1 MLGLGAHFSRSI
13 GGDMKVRN
21 LVRFGLNVWRQLRT
35 VFLFCAATAIASS
48 AQLTTLVDFK
58 GPNGGNPSNL
68 TQGFDG
74 NLYGTT
80 IFGGT
85 HKLAGTVFKVTTAG
99 KLTTL
104 HDFCSVVHA
113 GECDDGYGPLVGLT
127 LATDGSLYGTNTD
140 GGPFNANYGTIFAI
154 TEDGELTTLFDF
166 PGYPNGWDPRGLVHA
181 ANGNFFG
188 VTYYGGTNCASQLGC
203 GTFYE
208 TTPEGAPTI
217 LYSFCSQAGC
227 ADGSNP
233 YSTPIQAANGNFYG
247 TTVSLG
253 SGCCGTIYK
262 ITPSGIL
269 TTLHNFNGP
278 DGVSAET
285 LIQGIDGN
293 FYGTTLLGGSSNF
306 GTIFKITPKGV
317 FTTLHNFCTQTN
329 CPDGSGPTW
338 LLQANDGNFYGVA
351 SDGGTNDGGTLFEMT
366 PGGTLTTLYNFC
378 SQPNCSDG
386 IFPVGI
392 VQYTDGN
399 FYGTTVEGGVISGTG
414 TVFRFTSGLGPFV
427 GLVRESGAV
436 GQISGILGQGLTGT
450 TAVFLNGSPVSFSVV
465 SDTYIQATVP
475 AGATSGYVTVD
486 TPSGTLTSNT
496 VFHVI
501 P

>member
-1 MLGLGAHFSRSI
+1 MTVRTLARFELI
-13 GGDMKVRN
+13 GY
-21 LVRFGLNVWRQLRT
+21 RQFCA
-35 VFLFCAATAIASS
+35 VFLFCAAAAITSS

-80 IFGGT
+80 VFGGP
-85 HKLAGTVFKVTTAG
+85 HKLAGTIFKVTTAG
-99 KLTTL
+99 KLTTI

-113 GECDDGYGPLVGLT
+113 GQCDDGYNPLVGLT
-127 LATDGSLYGTNTD
+127 LATDGSLYGSTAD
-140 GGPFNANYGTIFAI
+140 GGSNGNYGTLFSI
-154 TEDGELTTLFDF
+154 TEHGQLSTLFNF
-166 PGYPNGWDPRGLVHA
+166 SGYPNGWDPFGLVHA

-208 TTPEGAPTI
+208 TTPEGALTT
-217 LYSFCSQAGC
+217 LYSFCSQASC

-233 YSTPIQAANGNFYG
+233 YATPVQAANGNFYG

-253 SGCCGTIYK
+253 AGCCGTIYK

-269 TTLHNFNGP
+269 TTLHSFNGP
-278 DGVSAET
+278 DGVSAQR
-285 LIQGIDGN
+285 LIQGADGN
-293 FYGTTLLGGSSNF
+293 FYGTTLLGGSNSF
-306 GTIFKITPKGV
+306 GTIFKITPNGV
-317 FTTLHNFCTQTN
+317 FTTLHNFCTQTG
-329 CPDGSGPTW
+329 CPDGSGPMW
-338 LLQANDGNFYGVA
+338 LLQASDGNFYGVA

-366 PGGTLTTLYNFC
+366 PAGTLTTLYNFC

-399 FYGTTVEGGVISGTG
+399 FYGTTAEGGVISGAG
-414 TVFRFTSGLGPFV
+414 TIFRFSTGLGAFV
-427 GLVRESGAV
+427 ALVRPSGAV
-436 GQISGILGQGLTGT
+436 GQSSGILGQGLTGT
-450 TAVFLNGSPVSFSVV
+450 TAVFLNGTPLSFSVV

-496 VFHVI
+496 IFHVI